1 VPLFSLLRLQLD
13 TGEVQLSWP
22 GNSGKPLAITLP
34 LSLTYSRV
42 ACGIMIGF
50 VINFVIAAAT
60 NTLDGQPNAGLNE
73 HGGRYHALQWIA
85 AAPVVPSLLLF
96 IAVCFCYESPRFYMR
111 PGTPNYNLDRAFRNL
126 LSVRPTGVRSAY
138 FMMPQLSLTGFLA
151 SSHSRLFPDL
161 VVYSR

>member
-1 VPLFSLLRLQLD
+1 MLLFWLLRQQLD
-13 TGEVQLSWP
+13 IGVDQLSSP
-22 GNSGKPLAITLP
+22 GNYGKSITSTLLP
-34 LSLTYSRV
+34 LLTFFRV

-73 HGGRYHALQWIA
+73 RGGRYHALQWIA
-85 AAPVVPSLLLF
+85 AAPVVPSVLLF

-126 LSVRPTGVRSAY
+126 LQVRPTRVRSVGCV
-138 FMMPQLSLTGFLA
+138 FPK
-151 SSHSRLFPDL
+151 HS
-161 VVYSR
+161 

>member
-1 VPLFSLLRLQLD
+1 MLLFSLLRLQLD
-13 TGEVQLSWP
+13 TGAAQLSLP
-22 GNSGKPLAITLP
+22 GSSGESFSSTLLP
-34 LSLTYSRV
+34 VLIFFRV

-73 HGGRYHALQWIA
+73 RGGRYHALQWIA
-85 AAPVVPSLLLF
+85 AAPVVPSILLF

-126 LSVRPTGVRSAY
+126 LQVRPTRVRSADY
-138 FMMPQLSLTGFLA
+138 TCLE
-151 SSHSRLFPDL
+151 HS
-161 VVYSR
+161 